1 MSDRNIRL
9 LTIAVLV
16 ALAVYCVRNLQ
27 LTGSITHF
35 IPDHVDVQLVQLS
48 LDLVDSPLSR
58 RMVVAIQGGPER
70 ERIATGLASRVR
82 AHPEVAWVEEELDEG
97 DLIAIHDLYF
107 DRLVYF
113 ASEQPESGI
122 PLLLS
127 PPVLDASA
135 ARLRARLAGPEAM
148 LVARL
153 APRDPLDLFGRIV
166 QRGRAFRP
174 GEPGADAGDLGWTIL
189 QIGLRSSPF
198 DSSRQ
203 VDLLDTIEREF
214 AGLTAAED
222 GGFVLERSGINL
234 FSVAAERSI
243 RGDIDRIS
251 IVSISVV
258 CALFLLI
265 FRSLGHLLIAI
276 VTPLI
281 GFLVAL
287 SLEIASTDSV
297 HGITLAFGFVLIG
310 VAIDY
315 PLHLMNHH
323 ALSTGDP
330 SPRASLAAIRKS
342 LILSGLTTTLAFLSL
357 SLSSFPGLG
366 DMGAFAA
373 IGVSVSL
380 CLTLFSLPAFLR
392 SPASSTTVQRALA
405 SSLVRLTSWSGRRP
419 GLLHAG
425 LLGFLVIAAIGI
437 PRLRWVDDPSEFMEM
452 DPILLAEATRVQR
465 RIGEFDGGRF
475 VVGVA
480 GDREAALVLNERI
493 ADRLAPLVG
502 SGELA
507 GIGTL
512 RSFLFS
518 QALQRRNLA
527 ALQAE
532 ADLPARIDSAFGRA
546 GFKPGAFAP
555 FTDAVASPPADPLLP
570 EDLADSPLRRVLAS
584 LVELDDGI
592 GVVTLLRGVQSGS
605 AIQAALAGLDG
616 AYYVDQQEIMTGVY
630 RGIRHSTVL
639 MLFVGAGL
647 VWIVLLVRYR
657 SFLRGLLAF
666 LPAGLGAAATLGLF
680 GLLGI
685 AVNVVSSISLL
696 VVLGMGV
703 DYGVFAVD
711 AADHDERLGAT
722 LSSLLISCLT
732 SVFVFGVLALSSQPI
747 LHSIGLTTGL
757 GVLISL
763 VLAIPVLGLARRP

>member
-1 MSDRNIRL
+1 MSDRSIRL

-58 RMVVAIQGGPER
+58 RMVLAIEGGPER
-70 ERIATGLASRVR
+70 ERIAGELASRVR
-82 AHPEVAWVEEELDEG
+82 SHPEVAWVEEELDED
-97 DLIAIHDLYF
+97 DLRAIHDLYF

-113 ASEQPESGI
+113 ASEHPEVEI

-127 PPVLDASA
+127 PPSLDAKA
-135 ARLRARLAGPEAM
+135 ARLRGRLAGPEAM
-148 LVARL
+148 LVSRL
-153 APRDPLDLFGRIV
+153 ATRDPLDLFGTILERARTFRASQPNV
-166 QRGRAFRP
+166 EADGR
-174 GEPGADAGDLGWTIL
+174 GWTIL

-198 DSSRQ
+198 ESARQ
-203 VDLLDTIEREF
+203 VGLLELIDREF
-214 AGLTAAED
+214 AGLTASEA

-258 CALFLLI
+258 CALFLLV

-287 SLEIASTDSV
+287 SIEIASTDSV

-315 PLHLMNHH
+315 PIHLMNHH
-323 ALSTGDP
+323 ALASDDRA
-330 SPRASLAAIRKS
+330 PRASLAAIRKS

-357 SLSSFPGLG
+357 SISSFPGLG
-366 DMGAFAA
+366 DMGMFAA

-380 CLTLFSLPAFLR
+380 VLTLFALPAFLR
-392 SPASSTTVQRALA
+392 NPTTSTSIQRALA
-405 SSLVRLTSWSGRRP
+405 SSLVRLTSWSGLRP
-419 GLLHAG
+419 RILHAS
-425 LLGFLVIAAIGI
+425 LLGFVLIAAIGI
-437 PRLRWVDDPSEFMEM
+437 PRLSWVDDPAEFMEM
-452 DPILLAEATRVQR
+452 DPALLAEATRVQR

-480 GDREAALVLNERI
+480 PDREAALVLNERI
-493 ADRLAPLVG
+493 ADRLQPILE
-502 SGELA
+502 SGDLA

-518 QALQRRNLA
+518 RSLQQRNLA

-532 ADLPARIDSAFGRA
+532 SDLASRIDTAFGRV
-546 GFKPGAFAP
+546 GFKRDVFAP
-555 FTDAVASPPADPLLP
+555 FTDSVASPPVGPLLP
-570 EDLADSPLRRVLAS
+570 EDLEDSPLRRVLAS
-584 LVELDDGI
+584 MVELDDGI
-592 GVVTLLRGVQSGS
+592 GVVTLLRGVQSGK
-605 AIQAALAGLDG
+605 AIQDALTGLDG

-630 RGIRHSTVL
+630 QGIRHSTVT

-647 VWIVLLVRYR
+647 VLMVLLLRYR
-657 SFLRGLLAF
+657 SVLRGLLAF

-685 AVNVVSSISLL
+685 EVNVVSSISLL

-711 AADHDERLGAT
+711 TADHDERLGAT
-722 LSSLLISCLT
+722 LSSLLVSCLT

-763 VLAIPVLGLARRP
+763 VLTIPVLGLARRP